1 MCGVKN
7 RLIHRS
13 RRLVAKNRVR
23 NKEGRFIGGKN
34 KINDEPTKTEN
45 SAEENE
51 TISK

>member
-34 KINDEPTKTEN
+34 KITDATKTEN
-45 SAEENE
+45 SAEPEPE
-51 TISK
+51 